1 MWLSILRIYFAL
13 NKGEMVGYSHT
24 TVWKMFPLIDP
35 STRKLLCEAVSSVVL
50 QMLSNSAVHFCE
62 KCFVRRNLMQEWM
75 KEYFCV
81 CALQIPPFQNCTLKP
96 FLKPKLAGR
105 CNILKE
111 GRRNV
116 TDPLQLLKKFS
127 DFFSQYLS
135 SSTVVIGRPYT
146 TPGRGR
152 GL

>member
-1 MWLSILRIYFAL
+1 MFA
-13 NKGEMVGYSHT
+13 
-24 TVWKMFPLIDP
+24 LIDP

-111 GRRNV
+111 GRRYV

-127 DFFSQYLS
+127 DFFPNTSHLRQLLS
-135 SSTVVIGRPYT
+135 EGRTQLLGEDFNPQLDRMISF
-146 TPGRGR
+146 PSI
-152 GL
+152 